1 MRYFDNLLQHQP
13 FVAGDRF
20 SMADIAVLGGM
31 IFASL
36 VKLPVPE
43 ECEALREWH
52 TRMQQRQSVQQWQ
65 AMVDRGAPQD

>member
-1 MRYFDNLLQHQP
+1 
-13 FVAGDRF
+13 
-20 SMADIAVLGGM
+20 MADIAVLGGM

-52 TRMQQRQSVQQWQ
+52 TRMQQRQSVQQWK